1 LKRTR
6 RKKVVSKDENDKVEE
21 LYLSPLREASIT
33 LHVMYEELR
42 TAGFSRKEAMFLVS
56 EAMKYSLFRGSND

>member
-1 LKRTR
+1 MA
-6 RKKVVSKDENDKVEE
+6 SKEEHEKAEE

-33 LHVMYEELR
+33 LHVMYEELK

-56 EAMKYSLFRGSND
+56 EAMKHSLFRGMNE

>member
-1 LKRTR
+1 M
-6 RKKVVSKDENDKVEE
+6 VSKDENDKVEE

>member
-1 LKRTR
+1 MS
-6 RKKVVSKDENDKVEE
+6 SKEENDKTEE
-21 LYLSPLREASIT
+21 LYISPLREASIT

>member
-1 LKRTR
+1 
-6 RKKVVSKDENDKVEE
+6 VVSKDENDKVED

>member
-1 LKRTR
+1 M
-6 RKKVVSKDENDKVEE
+6 VSKDENDKVED